1 MAPILGRVAWDHH
14 FVPEPGRDLVV
25 ASGAAVR
32 LDRLV
37 RMHVAHLDRTF
48 GHLGAMHHRNASLVA
63 QPNTA
68 HSTRAA
74 TTASA
79 ATTITTSLARLVWER
94 NGLRPT
100 PLR

>member
-1 MAPILGRVAWDHH
+1 VAPVLGRVRRHH
-14 FVPEPGRDLVV
+14 DLVTEPGRDLVV
-25 ASGAAVR
+25 AAGAAVR

-37 RMHVAHLDRTF
+37 RVHVAHLD
-48 GHLGAMHHRNASLVA
+48 GAVGSARGAHAA

-68 HSTRAA
+68 QST
-74 TTASA
+74 SA
-79 ATTITTSLARLVWER
+79 AVTTSATTTITMSLLRFAWER